1 MTVAVLDADSSLT
14 IPLIIGQAN
23 AARAKR
29 PQDIYRNFSV
39 YILYV
44 VHIYLGIIWPMLD
57 EKLFM
62 PSPCV

>member
-14 IPLIIGQAN
+14 IPTLLVRLTLQGLNDPKIYIG
-23 AARAKR
+23 
-29 PQDIYRNFSV
+29 ISV
-39 YILYV
+39 YSMYV